1 MCRREASETYQCV
14 EQTGFQAA
22 DGREQGKAGAVFRVP
37 CWVEHV
43 GVPDHEHICWGHV
56 LLYPPLQRSWLD
68 NTYPALKPGNPNRL
82 GCRVRI
88 AQDIGAPFDS
98 DVNRKSPPL
107 IRIQRSS
114 MKGQLLGREPIDS
127 PTQLRDGKQERQM
140 SLDLDGPNKRTPE
153 RASPDRVPRRSR
165 VPRRR
170 FSLVCGVVWGS
181 GASSVGHD
189 QKNHGRP
196 GAWDSFATFYMSW
209 RYDGISGQEN

>member
-1 MCRREASETYQCV
+1 MRSKRECNLTVCRREASETYQCV
-14 EQTGFQAA
+14 EQTGFQATDA
-22 DGREQGKAGAVFRVP
+22 CEQGESGAIFCVP

-43 GVPDHEHICWGHV
+43 GVPDHEHVGRGHV

-82 GCRVRI
+82 GCRVSVVH
-88 AQDIGAPFDS
+88 DINVPFDS
-98 DVNRKSPPL
+98 NVNRKSPPL
-107 IRIQRSS
+107 IRIQSS
-114 MKGQLLGREPIDS
+114 SVKGQLLRREAIDS

-170 FSLVCGVVWGS
+170 LSLASGVVWGS

-189 QKNHGRP
+189 QKNRERP
-196 GAWDSFATFYMSW
+196 GAWDSIATF
-209 RYDGISGQEN
+209 I